1 MKEDNNNPFDH
12 TKPRGNTEEPLHK
25 IFEVTSGFEVPV
37 LKTKKEVWLDLQK
50 KIADDNKRTKPSGLT
65 KGSKIF
71 FYSLAASILL
81 IIGILTLVKY
91 SNINITVPRGE
102 QLTISLPDKSEV
114 ILNAESNLTY
124 SKFNWK
130 NHRKIE
136 FEGEAFF
143 KITKGRK
150 LKVNCKNGVVTV
162 LGTSFNVFSRDEE
175 LEIKCFTGKVK
186 VSSNNNPP
194 VVLQKNEAVKFV
206 SDSPGITD
214 RYNFNSETTA
224 GWRKGV
230 YHFEDTS
237 LRKVLNELERQFDV
251 KVYSPKGDHRKYTG
265 YFKTGDLR
273 KALDMICIP
282 MNLKYNIIDEKT
294 VKIE

>member
-1 MKEDNNNPFDH
+1 MKEDNNNPFDN
-12 TKPRGNTEEPLHK
+12 TKSGKNPEEPLHR

-50 KIADDNKRTKPSGLT
+50 KIADDNKRTKPSRLT
-65 KGSKIF
+65 KGSKMF

-81 IIGILTLVKY
+81 LMGVLTLVKY
-91 SNINITVPRGE
+91 SNTNITVPRGE
-102 QLTISLPDKSEV
+102 QLTVLLPDHSEV
-114 ILNAESNLTY
+114 WLNAESNLEY

-130 NHRKIE
+130 NHRKIK

-194 VVLQKNEAVKFV
+194 VILQKNEAVKFI
-206 SDSPGITD
+206 SDSPGIPD
-214 RYNFNSETTA
+214 RYNFNSETA
-224 GWRKGV
+224 AEWRKGV

-251 KVYSPKGDHRKYTG
+251 KVYSPKDNHRKYTG

-282 MNLKYNIIDEKT
+282 MNLRYNITDKKT
-294 VKIE
+294 VRIE